1 MSTTQ
6 STLSRELPLAPVT
19 RHTWQIKIKAQ
30 WGRGMMWLE
39 SIQWFG

>member
-30 WGRGMMWLE
+30 SGE
-39 SIQWFG
+39 EE